1 MIRQITIKGFKSLHD
16 VTVDM
21 GPVTVLVGR
30 SGTGKSNFVDA
41 IRFLRQ
47 FLTGGHEIQER
58 LQNPQLLN
66 PNGRKH
72 LQLQIGVKFSIQGIA
87 EEFSY
92 SLSIF
97 GQQGRG
103 EGLQEESLSLGKDVL
118 FELRNGK
125 WGSPPKIH
133 PEPRVQFPM
142 LGHLP
147 SLSEAV
153 IAYAAL
159 TSGIG
164 CYEFPYG
171 VLKVA
176 ARNND
181 RTLGLD
187 DQAGNSLEVM
197 KDIYSNLREL
207 SLRKSILAAVTA
219 VNPSVVAVEL
229 DNIRAPQRALVTHQF
244 GGEQLQFEL
253 AQESEGFRRF
263 LAHLLAIYQ
272 DPPKQLLIFE
282 EPENGIYPGALSLLA
297 SELKAA
303 PELNRGQ
310 VILTTHSPG
319 LLDHFPVEDLRVVTL
334 VDGQTKIGPIAP
346 EQAEGVRE
354 GLLSTGELLTVDPA
368 RIAEPEATP
377 A

>member
-16 VTVDM
+16 VTVDL

-41 IRFLRQ
+41 IRFLRE
-47 FLTGGHEIQER
+47 LLIGGSEIQNR
-58 LQNPQLLN
+58 LRAPRWIA
-66 PNGRKH
+66 PNGRKSFAIEFVVH
-72 LQLQIGVKFSIQGIA
+72 FSIEGIA
-87 EEFSY
+87 DEFLY
-92 SLSIF
+92 ELSLTI
-97 GQQGRG
+97 GEQQRNPS
-103 EGLQEESLSLGKDVL
+103 ESLRLGAKQL
-118 FELRNGK
+118 FSLRNGK
-125 WGSPPKIH
+125 WDVAPSIQ
-133 PEPRVQFPM
+133 PEPKVEFPM
-142 LGHLP
+142 LGRLP

-153 IAYAAL
+153 IAYSAL

-171 VLKVA
+171 VLKSKDS
-176 ARNND
+176 NTD
-181 RTLGLD
+181 RVTGLD
-187 DQAGNSLEVM
+187 DKAANFLGVM
-197 KDIYSNLREL
+197 KGIYSNLREL
-207 SLRKSILAAVTA
+207 NLRKSILAAVVS
-219 VNPSVVAVEL
+219 VNPTVSAIEL
-229 DNIRAPQRALVTHQF
+229 NDIRKPENALVTHEF
-244 GGEQLQFEL
+244 GGEKLQFSL

-282 EPENGIYPGALSLLA
+282 EPENGIYPGALELLA
-297 SELKAA
+297 SELRSA

-310 VILTTHSPG
+310 VLLTTHSPG
-319 LLDHFPVEDLRVVTL
+319 LLDHFRVDDLRVVTL
-334 VDGQTKIGPIAP
+334 VDGKTKIGPVTA

-368 RIAEPEATP
+368 RIAESEATP